1 MKSRTTMSKLDID
14 KDVIR
19 ELAEI
24 MNETGLAEI
33 EVESGNSRLRVSR
46 SSSNVSVAA
55 PQMIA
60 APAAAPVAA
69 PVETTIAPAAEA
81 ASHPGAVKSPMVG
94 TAYLSPEP
102 GAPVFIT
109 VGSSVAQGQ
118 TILIVEAMKT
128 MNPIPAPKGGKIIE
142 ILVGDSEPVEF
153 GQPLVIIE

>member
-1 MKSRTTMSKLDID
+1 MSKLDID

-33 EVESGNSRLRVSR
+33 EVESGNNRLRVSR
-46 SSSNVSVAA
+46 SSSNVSVSA

-60 APAAAPVAA
+60 APV
-69 PVETTIAPAAEA
+69 APAVAVPIATPAEA

-94 TAYLSPEP
+94 TAYLSAEP
-102 GAPVFIT
+102 GAAVFVT

-118 TILIVEAMKT
+118 TILIIEAMKT
-128 MNPIPAPKGGKIIE
+128 MNPIPAPKGGTIVE
-142 ILVGDSEPVEF
+142 ILVGDAEPVEF